1 MSVAPRSMR
10 AVQMAATG
18 GPEVLRLT
26 DLPVPTAGP
35 HDVLVR
41 VHAAGVGK
49 PDILVRT
56 GRYAWMPRFP
66 AIIGI
71 ESAGVVEQVG
81 AQVKGFAP
89 GDTVYVNARDL
100 PERSGGYAEYRLAP
114 AESVHRLPAGC
125 DLVRAAALGNF
136 QVAECLLRMAGA
148 FPPAHSVAIFGAAGG
163 VGSATIQLA
172 ALRKWQVLAVAS
184 NSERGE
190 FALKQGAT
198 HFIDSSRT
206 DVVNGIQDLTAG
218 QGVDLVLDIASG
230 QSLPR
235 LFSAL
240 APMGVVVSYGFLE
253 GEPGADT
260 APAMRRAFGKSPGW
274 RLFSMHAL
282 DTQAALRREVTAG
295 VISAFASGR
304 ITPAIHA
311 RFPLEQVQA
320 AHTAF
325 ERGGLLGKIVL
336 TVGPTAP

>member
-1 MSVAPRSMR
+1 MSTAPRVMR
-10 AVQMAATG
+10 GVQIAGPG
-18 GPEVLRLT
+18 GPEVLRVT
-26 DLPVPTAGP
+26 ELPLPTVGP
-35 HDVLVR
+35 QDVLVR

-56 GRYAWMPRFP
+56 GRYAWMPRLP

-71 ESAGVVEQVG
+71 ESAGVVEAVG
-81 AQVKGFAP
+81 SAVRGIAP
-89 GDTVYVNARDL
+89 GEAVYVNARDL

-114 AESVHRLPAGC
+114 ANAVHRLPPGC
-125 DLVRAAALGNF
+125 DLVCAAALGNY
-136 QVAECLLRMAGA
+136 QVAECLLRMAGG
-148 FPPAHSVAIFGAAGG
+148 FPPARSVVVFGAAGG
-163 VGSATIQLA
+163 VGSAAVQLA

-190 FALKQGAT
+190 FALRQGAS

-206 DVVNGIQDLTAG
+206 DVVKAIHDLTAG

-235 LFSAL
+235 LFAAL

-282 DTQAALRREVTAG
+282 DTQPALRREVTAG
-295 VISAFASGR
+295 VIAAFADGR

-325 ERGGLLGKIVL
+325 ERGGLRGKIVL
-336 TVGPTAP
+336 TLGPPAP